1 MIRRIIWI
9 LVLSLFITSCGGA
22 AAPTATQAPAAT
34 EAPATEA
41 PAATEPFFGG
51 LDTATPESPT
61 PSRTSSPAPTKTPA
75 ATLTDTPLPTLEL
88 PTEVFNAPATAVWD
102 GVPTYLGD
110 STPGYDFRVTYDPD
124 VWAVT
129 TDQFG
134 FPSLAHRNIPN
145 CVISVTSGR
154 GLPPSMNVEHD
165 ILRTDTVTFDVGT
178 AFENGVRKFV
188 TFTGGDGN
196 IITAFEVSFGEE
208 SDACLADAVA
218 VLSTLRSVRASQAT
232 PTLTP

>member
-1 MIRRIIWI
+1 
-9 LVLSLFITSCGGA
+9 
-22 AAPTATQAPAAT
+22 
-34 EAPATEA
+34 
-41 PAATEPFFGG
+41 
-51 LDTATPESPT
+51 
-61 PSRTSSPAPTKTPA
+61 
-75 ATLTDTPLPTLEL
+75 
-88 PTEVFNAPATAVWD
+88 
-102 GVPTYLGD
+102 
-110 STPGYDFRVTYDPD
+110 
-124 VWAVT
+124 
-129 TDQFG
+129 
-134 FPSLAHRNIPN
+134 
-145 CVISVTSGR
+145 
-154 GLPPSMNVEHD
+154 MNVEHD

>member
-1 MIRRIIWI
+1 
-9 LVLSLFITSCGGA
+9 
-22 AAPTATQAPAAT
+22 
-34 EAPATEA
+34 
-41 PAATEPFFGG
+41 
-51 LDTATPESPT
+51 
-61 PSRTSSPAPTKTPA
+61 
-75 ATLTDTPLPTLEL
+75 
-88 PTEVFNAPATAVWD
+88 
-102 GVPTYLGD
+102 VPTYLGD

-134 FPSLAHRNIPN
+134 FASLAHRNIPN
-145 CVISVTSGR
+145 CVISVTAGR
-154 GLPPSMNVEHD
+154 GLPPSLTVEHEM
-165 ILRTDTVTFDVGT
+165 LRTDTVTFDVST
-178 AFENGVRKFV
+178 AFENGVKKFV

-196 IITAFEVSFGEE
+196 IITAFEVSFTEE